1 MDQYT
6 TPDFRSIALIT
17 IDTQCDTLDGG
28 PIEVAGTSAVLP
40 QMRRLLAIF
49 RSLALPIVHVVRLY
63 RPDGSN
69 VDLCRRALAEGGA
82 GILAPGSIGSELAPE
97 LLPHPD
103 SRLDAALLLSG
114 GIQEL
119 GPAEVSIYKPRWGAF
134 YGTPLEAHLRQLD
147 VSTLAFSGC
156 NYPNC
161 PRTSIYEAS
170 ERDFRLILVHD
181 AVSGLYA
188 RGEEEMG
195 GIGVS
200 SMSADELEE
209 ALLTVA
215 SRPGSPTFLPAVS
228 LRTGGNEGGG

>member
-17 IDTQCDTLDGG
+17 IDTQRDTLDGG
-28 PIEVAGTSAVLP
+28 ALEIAGTSTVLP

-63 RPDGSN
+63 KPDGSN
-69 VDLCRRALAEGGA
+69 VDVCRRALVEGGA
-82 GILAPGSIGSELAPE
+82 AILAPGSIGSELAPE

-103 SRLDAALLLSG
+103 YRLDAKLLLSG

-119 GPAEVSIYKPRWGAF
+119 GAAEVAIYKPRWGAF
-134 YGTPLEAHLRQLD
+134 YGTSLEAHLRRLD
-147 VSTLAFSGC
+147 VSTLAFTGC

-170 ERDFRLILVHD
+170 ERDFRLILVQD

-188 RGEEEMG
+188 RGEAETRS
-195 GIGVS
+195 IGVS
-200 SMSADELEE
+200 LMSGDELGQ
-209 ALLTVA
+209 ALLAAGNKVSA
-215 SRPGSPTFLPAVS
+215 SAA
-228 LRTGGNEGGG
+228 TGGVRDAC

>member
-17 IDTQCDTLDGG
+17 IDTQRDTLDGDALE
-28 PIEVAGTSAVLP
+28 IAGTSAVLP
-40 QMRRLLAIF
+40 RMQRLLVTF
-49 RSLALPIVHVVRLY
+49 RRLALPIVHVVRLY
-63 RPDGSN
+63 KSDGSN
-69 VDLCRRALAEGGA
+69 VDLCRRALVEGGA
-82 GILAPGSIGSELAPE
+82 AILAPGSIGSELAPE

-103 SRLDAALLLSG
+103 SRLDAELLLSG

-134 YGTPLEAHLRQLD
+134 YGTSLEAHLRQLD
-147 VSTLAFSGC
+147 VSTLAFTGC

-170 ERDFRLILVHD
+170 ERDFRLILVRD

-188 RGEEEMG
+188 RGEAETRS
-195 GIGVS
+195 IGVS
-200 SMSADELEE
+200 LMSADELEQ
-209 ALLTVA
+209 ALLA
-215 SRPGSPTFLPAVS
+215 AGSKISANAA
-228 LRTGGNEGGG
+228 TGGV